1 MLENTSQRAHIRLTY
16 QTLLKLKPLQL
27 CITIIYFNYQGILLM
42 LFHPSK
48 NPVELRV
55 IHLNKSQEQRR
66 EDLMEATQ
74 GKAALKQLKK
84 TMAKKAKQA
93 LKVKTKSK
101 SKNKKKNSDDK
112 QQVFVL
118 DFDGD
123 IKATAVKHLREEI
136 STLISTANKGD
147 EVVVRLESGGGL
159 VHSYGLAAA
168 QLARLKDAG
177 LKLTVCVD
185 KVAASGGYMMA
196 CVADNIVAAPFAVIG
211 SIGVV
216 SQLPNFHK
224 WLKNHDVDY
233 EMFTAGDY
241 KRTVTV
247 FGENDAEDRAKYQEE
262 LEQTHELF
270 KHFVNTYRPT
280 LDVAKVATGEHWYG
294 EDALKL
300 NLIDSLQTSDSY
312 ILERM
317 ENNEVYALH
326 SRQKPTLAEKL
337 GLSQAAEATISMA
350 VDKLP
355 DALARFDLNS
365 RLNILK

>member
-1 MLENTSQRAHIRLTY
+1 
-16 QTLLKLKPLQL
+16 
-27 CITIIYFNYQGILLM
+27 M
-42 LFHPSK
+42 LFNPPK
-48 NPVELRV
+48 NPVELKVR
-55 IHLNKSQEQRR
+55 HLNKAQEQRR

-74 GKAALKQLKK
+74 GKAALKLLKK
-84 TMAKKAKQA
+84 NMAKKAKQA
-93 LKVKTKSK
+93 LNAKSK
-101 SKNKKKNSDDK
+101 AKKKNKDADK
-112 QQVFVL
+112 STQVFVL

-123 IKATAVKHLREEI
+123 IKASAVKHLREEI

-147 EVVVRLESGGGL
+147 EVVIRLESPGGV
-159 VHSYGLAAA
+159 VHGYGLAAA

-177 LKLTVCVD
+177 LTLTVCVD

-196 CVADNIVAAPFAVIG
+196 CVADKIIAAPFAIIG

-247 FGENDAEDRAKYQEE
+247 FGENDDEDRAKYQQE

-270 KHFVNTYRPT
+270 KHFVTTYRPK
-280 LDVAKVATGEHWYG
+280 LDLQKVATGEHWYG
-294 EDALKL
+294 EDAIEL

-312 ILERM
+312 LLELM
-317 ENNEVYALH
+317 KDNEVYALH

-337 GLSQAAEATISMA
+337 GLAQAAEATLTMA
-350 VDKLP
+350 IDKLP
-355 DALARFDLNS
+355 DALMRFDLNQ

>member
-1 MLENTSQRAHIRLTY
+1 
-16 QTLLKLKPLQL
+16 
-27 CITIIYFNYQGILLM
+27 M

-93 LKVKTKSK
+93 LKVKSK
-101 SKNKKKNSDDK
+101 SKKKDK
-112 QQVFVL
+112 EGSSQQVFVL

-147 EVVVRLESGGGL
+147 EVIIRLESGGGM

-168 QLARLKDAG
+168 QLVRLKDAG
-177 LKLTVCVD
+177 LTLTVCVD
-185 KVAASGGYMMA
+185 KIAASGGYMMA
-196 CVADNIVAAPFAVIG
+196 CVADTIIAAPFAVIG

-224 WLKNHDVDY
+224 LLKKNDVDY

-247 FGENDAEDRAKYQEE
+247 FGENDDEDRAKYQQE
-262 LEQTHELF
+262 LEQTHDLF
-270 KHFVNTYRPT
+270 KHFVNNYRSQ
-280 LDVAKVATGEHWYG
+280 LDLDKVANGEHWYG

-300 NLIDSLQTSDSY
+300 QLVDKLQTSDSY
-312 ILERM
+312 ILELM
-317 ENNEVYALH
+317 DSNEVYALH
-326 SRQKPTLAEKL
+326 SRQKPTFAEKL
-337 GLSQAAEATISMA
+337 GLSQAAEATIAMA

>member
-1 MLENTSQRAHIRLTY
+1 
-16 QTLLKLKPLQL
+16 
-27 CITIIYFNYQGILLM
+27 M
-42 LFHPSK
+42 LFHPPK

-55 IHLNKSQEQRR
+55 IHLNETQKQRR
-66 EDLMEATQ
+66 EDLMAATQ
-74 GKAALKQLKK
+74 GKAALKQFQK
-84 TMAKKAKQA
+84 TMAKKGKQA
-93 LKVKTKSK
+93 LKAK
-101 SKNKKKNSDDK
+101 SKNKKNTDNKS
-112 QQVFVL
+112 QVFVL

-159 VHSYGLAAA
+159 VHGYGLAAA
-168 QLARLKDAG
+168 QLVRLKEAG

-196 CVADNIVAAPFAVIG
+196 CVADNVVAAPFAIIG

-224 WLKNHDVDY
+224 WLKKHDVDY

-247 FGENDAEDRAKYQEE
+247 FGENDEADRAKYQEE
-262 LEQTHELF
+262 LEQTHALF
-270 KHFVNTYRPT
+270 KHFVNKYRPK
-280 LDVAKVATGEHWYG
+280 LEVAKVATGEHWYG
-294 EDALKL
+294 EDALTL

-312 ILERM
+312 ILKLM
-317 ENNEVYALH
+317 EDNEVYALH

-337 GLSQAAEATISMA
+337 GLAQAAEATLSMA

>member
-1 MLENTSQRAHIRLTY
+1 
-16 QTLLKLKPLQL
+16 
-27 CITIIYFNYQGILLM
+27 M
-42 LFHPSK
+42 LFHPPK
-48 NPVELRV
+48 NLIELKV
-55 IHLNKSQEQRR
+55 LHLNEAQEQRQQ
-66 EDLMEATQ
+66 DLMEATQ
-74 GKAALKQLKK
+74 GKAALKKLKK
-84 TMAKKAKQA
+84 TMAKKAKQRSKDQA
-93 LKVKTKSK
+93 KGKVKS
-101 SKNKKKNSDDK
+101 

-123 IKATAVKHLREEI
+123 MKASAVKHLREEI

-147 EVVVRLESGGGL
+147 EVVIRLESPGGL
-159 VHSYGLAAA
+159 VHGYGLAAA

-177 LKLTVCVD
+177 IKLTVCVD

-233 EMFTAGDY
+233 EQFTAGDY

-247 FGENDAEDRAKYQEE
+247 FGENDDEDRAKYQEE

-270 KHFVNTYRPT
+270 KHFVNRYRAM
-280 LDVAKVATGEHWYG
+280 LDLDKVATGEHWYG
-294 EDALKL
+294 EDALRL
-300 NLIDSLQTSDSY
+300 NLVDSLQTSDSY
-312 ILERM
+312 ILDLM
-317 ENNEVYALH
+317 QNNEVYALH

-337 GLSQAAEATISMA
+337 GLAQAAEATLSMA
-350 VDKLP
+350 ADKLP
-355 DALARFDLNS
+355 EALMRFDFNS

>member
-1 MLENTSQRAHIRLTY
+1 
-16 QTLLKLKPLQL
+16 
-27 CITIIYFNYQGILLM
+27 M
-42 LFHPSK
+42 LFHPPK
-48 NPVELRV
+48 NPVELKV
-55 IHLNKSQEQRR
+55 MHLNKVQEQRR

-84 TMAKKAKQA
+84 SMAKKAKKA
-93 LKVKTKSK
+93 LKVK
-101 SKNKKKNSDDK
+101 SKNKNKENNS

-123 IKATAVKHLREEI
+123 IKASAVKHLREEI
-136 STLISTANKGD
+136 STIVSTANKGD
-147 EVVVRLESGGGL
+147 EVIIRLESGGGM

-168 QLARLKDAG
+168 QLVRLKEAG

-185 KVAASGGYMMA
+185 KIAASGGYMMA
-196 CVADNIVAAPFAVIG
+196 CVADNIIAAPFAVIG

-224 WLKNHDVDY
+224 LLKKNDVDY

-247 FGENDAEDRAKYQEE
+247 FGENDDEDRAKYQEE
-262 LEQTHELF
+262 LEQTHDLF
-270 KHFVNTYRPT
+270 KHFVNTYRSQ
-280 LDVAKVATGEHWYG
+280 LDLDKVANGEHWYG
-294 EDALKL
+294 EDAIKLKL
-300 NLIDSLQTSDSY
+300 VDKLQTSDSY
-312 ILERM
+312 ILALM
-317 ENNEVYALH
+317 EDNEVYALH

-337 GLSQAAEATISMA
+337 GLSQAAEATLTMA

-355 DALARFDLNS
+355 EALMRFDLNS

>member
-1 MLENTSQRAHIRLTY
+1 
-16 QTLLKLKPLQL
+16 
-27 CITIIYFNYQGILLM
+27 M
-42 LFHPSK
+42 LFHPPK
-48 NPVELRV
+48 NPVELKV
-55 IHLNKSQEQRR
+55 LHLNKAQEQRR
-66 EDLMEATQ
+66 EDLLEATQ
-74 GKAALKQLKK
+74 GKVALKQFKK

-93 LKVKTKSK
+93 LKVKNKRK
-101 SKNKKKNSDDK
+101 SKNDS

-123 IKATAVKHLREEI
+123 IKASAVKHLREEI
-136 STLISTANKGD
+136 STLISTADAGD
-147 EVVVRLESGGGL
+147 EVIIRLESPGGI
-159 VHSYGLAAA
+159 VHGYGLAAA
-168 QLARLKDAG
+168 QLVRLKEAG
-177 LKLTVCVD
+177 LKLTICVD

-196 CVADNIVAAPFAVIG
+196 CVADKIVAAPFAVIG

-233 EMFTAGDY
+233 EQFTAGDY

-247 FGENDAEDRAKYQEE
+247 FGENDDEDRAKYQQE

-270 KHFVNTYRPT
+270 KHFVSTYRSQ
-280 LDVAKVATGEHWYG
+280 LDLDKVATGEHWYG

-300 NLIDSLQTSDSY
+300 KLVDKLQTSDSY
-312 ILERM
+312 ILELM
-317 ENNEVYALH
+317 ADNEVYALH

-337 GLSQAAEATISMA
+337 GLAQAAEATLNIA

-355 DALARFDLNS
+355 DALARLDFNN
-365 RLNILK
+365 RFNILK

>member
-1 MLENTSQRAHIRLTY
+1 M
-16 QTLLKLKPLQL
+16 
-27 CITIIYFNYQGILLM
+27 
-42 LFHPSK
+42 
-48 NPVELRV
+48 
-55 IHLNKSQEQRR
+55 
-66 EDLMEATQ
+66 
-74 GKAALKQLKK
+74 
-84 TMAKKAKQA
+84 
-93 LKVKTKSK
+93 
-101 SKNKKKNSDDK
+101 
-112 QQVFVL
+112 L

-159 VHSYGLAAA
+159 VHGYGLAAA
-168 QLARLKDAG
+168 QLVRLKDAG
-177 LKLTVCVD
+177 LTLTVCVD

-196 CVADNIVAAPFAVIG
+196 CVADKVVAAPFAVIG

-262 LEQTHELF
+262 LEQTHALF
-270 KHFVNTYRPT
+270 KHFVNTYRPA
-280 LDVAKVATGEHWYG
+280 LDLEKVATGEHWYG
-294 EDALKL
+294 EDALTL
-300 NLIDSLQTSDSY
+300 NLVDELQTSDSY
-312 ILERM
+312 ILARM
-317 ENNEVYALH
+317 EDSEVYALH

-337 GLSQAAEATISMA
+337 GLAQAAEATLHVA
-350 VDKLP
+350 LDKMP
-355 DALARFDLNS
+355 DALARFELNS

>member
-1 MLENTSQRAHIRLTY
+1 
-16 QTLLKLKPLQL
+16 
-27 CITIIYFNYQGILLM
+27 M

-48 NPVELRV
+48 NPVELRI

-66 EDLMEATQ
+66 QDLMEATQ

-84 TMAKKAKQA
+84 RMAKKAKQA
-93 LKVKTKSK
+93 LKDKAKG
-101 SKNKKKNSDDK
+101 KNKG

-123 IKATAVKHLREEI
+123 LKATAVKHLREEI
-136 STLISTANKGD
+136 STLISTANEGD

-159 VHSYGLAAA
+159 VHGYGLAAA

-196 CVADNIVAAPFAVIG
+196 CVADKIIAAPFAVIG

-262 LEQTHELF
+262 LEQTHVLF
-270 KHFVNTYRPT
+270 KHFVNRYRSM
-280 LDVAKVATGEHWYG
+280 LDLDKVATGEHWYG
-294 EDALKL
+294 EDALHL
-300 NLIDSLQTSDSY
+300 NLVDKLQTSDSY
-312 ILERM
+312 LLELM
-317 ENNEVYALH
+317 DNNEVYALH

-337 GLSQAAEATISMA
+337 GLSQAAEATLSMA
-350 VDKLP
+350 ADKLP
-355 DALARFDLNS
+355 DALMRFDFNS

>member
-1 MLENTSQRAHIRLTY
+1 
-16 QTLLKLKPLQL
+16 
-27 CITIIYFNYQGILLM
+27 M
-42 LFHPSK
+42 LFHPPK
-48 NPVELRV
+48 NPVELKV
-55 IHLNKSQEQRR
+55 LHLNKVQEQRR
-66 EDLMEATQ
+66 EDLLEATQ
-74 GKAALKQLKK
+74 GKAALKQFKK
-84 TMAKKAKQA
+84 KMAKKAKHA
-93 LKVKTKSK
+93 LKAKNKSKDKTKS
-101 SKNKKKNSDDK
+101 

-123 IKATAVKHLREEI
+123 MKATAVKHLREEI

-147 EVVVRLESGGGL
+147 EVVIRLESPGGL

-168 QLARLKDAG
+168 QLVRIRDAG
-177 LKLTVCVD
+177 IKLTICVD

-196 CVADNIVAAPFAVIG
+196 CVADKIVAAPFAVIG

-233 EMFTAGDY
+233 EQFTAGDY

-247 FGENDAEDRAKYQEE
+247 FGENDDEDRAKYQEE

-270 KHFVNTYRPT
+270 KHFVNRYRAM
-280 LDVAKVATGEHWYG
+280 LDLDKVATGEHWYG
-294 EDALKL
+294 EDAIQLKL
-300 NLIDSLQTSDSY
+300 VDKLQTSDSY
-312 ILERM
+312 VLELM

-337 GLSQAAEATISMA
+337 GLAQAAEATINMA
-350 VDKLP
+350 MDKLP
-355 DALARFDLNS
+355 QAMSRFDFES
-365 RLNILK
+365 RFNILK

>member
-1 MLENTSQRAHIRLTY
+1 
-16 QTLLKLKPLQL
+16 
-27 CITIIYFNYQGILLM
+27 M
-42 LFHPSK
+42 LFHPPK
-48 NPVELRV
+48 NPVELKV
-55 IHLNKSQEQRR
+55 MHLNKSQAQRQQ
-66 EDLMEATQ
+66 DLVEATQ
-74 GKAALKQLKK
+74 GKAALKQF
-84 TMAKKAKQA
+84 KKALAKQDKKDA
-93 LKVKTKSK
+93 KAKSK
-101 SKNKKKNSDDK
+101 RKGKGRDK
-112 QQVFVL
+112 SAQVFVL

-123 IKATAVKHLREEI
+123 MKATAVKHLREEI

-147 EVVVRLESGGGL
+147 EVVIRLESGGGL

-196 CVADNIVAAPFAVIG
+196 CVADNIIAAPFAIIG

-247 FGENDAEDRAKYQEE
+247 FGENNDEDRAKYQEE

-270 KHFVNTYRPT
+270 KHFVNRYRGM
-280 LDVAKVATGEHWYG
+280 LDLDKVATGEHWYG
-294 EDALKL
+294 EDAVHL
-300 NLIDSLQTSDSY
+300 NLVDRLQTSDSY
-312 ILERM
+312 LLERM
-317 ENNEVYALH
+317 ENHDVYALH
-326 SRQKPTLAEKL
+326 SRQKPTFAEKL
-337 GLSQAAEATISMA
+337 GLSQAAESALNIA

-355 DALARFDLNS
+355 EVLSRLDFNS
-365 RLNILK
+365 RFNILK

>member
-1 MLENTSQRAHIRLTY
+1 
-16 QTLLKLKPLQL
+16 
-27 CITIIYFNYQGILLM
+27 M
-42 LFHPSK
+42 LFHPPK
-48 NPVELRV
+48 NPIELKV
-55 IHLNKSQEQRR
+55 LHLNEAQEQRQQ
-66 EDLMEATQ
+66 DLMEATQ
-74 GKAALKQLKK
+74 GKAALKKLKK
-84 TMAKKAKQA
+84 TMAKKAKQRSKDQA
-93 LKVKTKSK
+93 KGKVKS
-101 SKNKKKNSDDK
+101 

-123 IKATAVKHLREEI
+123 MKASAVKHLREEI

-147 EVVVRLESGGGL
+147 EVVIRLESPGGL
-159 VHSYGLAAA
+159 VHGYGLAAA

-177 LKLTVCVD
+177 IKLTVCVD

-216 SQLPNFHK
+216 SQVPNFHK

-233 EMFTAGDY
+233 EQFTAGDY

-247 FGENDAEDRAKYQEE
+247 FGENDDEDRAKYQEE

-270 KHFVNTYRPT
+270 KHFVNRYRAM
-280 LDVAKVATGEHWYG
+280 LDLDKVATGEHWYG
-294 EDALKL
+294 EDALRL
-300 NLIDSLQTSDSY
+300 NLVDSLQTSDSY
-312 ILERM
+312 ILDLM
-317 ENNEVYALH
+317 QNNEVYALH

-337 GLSQAAEATISMA
+337 GLAQAAEATLSMA
-350 VDKLP
+350 ADKLP
-355 DALARFDLNS
+355 EALMRFDFNS

>member
-1 MLENTSQRAHIRLTY
+1 
-16 QTLLKLKPLQL
+16 
-27 CITIIYFNYQGILLM
+27 
-42 LFHPSK
+42 
-48 NPVELRV
+48 
-55 IHLNKSQEQRR
+55 
-66 EDLMEATQ
+66 
-74 GKAALKQLKK
+74 
-84 TMAKKAKQA
+84 MAKKAKQA
-93 LKVKTKSK
+93 LKVKSK
-101 SKNKKKNSDDK
+101 SKKKDKNKEAS

-123 IKATAVKHLREEI
+123 IKASAVKHLREEI

-147 EVVVRLESGGGL
+147 EVIIRLESGGGM

-168 QLARLKDAG
+168 QLVRLKDAG

-185 KVAASGGYMMA
+185 KIAASGGYMMA
-196 CVADNIVAAPFAVIG
+196 CVADKIIAAPFAVIG

-216 SQLPNFHK
+216 SQLPNFNK
-224 WLKNHDVDY
+224 LLKKNDVDY

-247 FGENDAEDRAKYQEE
+247 FGENDDEDRAKYQQE
-262 LEQTHELF
+262 LEQTHDLF
-270 KHFVNTYRPT
+270 KHFVSTYRSE
-280 LDVAKVATGEHWYG
+280 LDLNKVANGEHWYG
-294 EDALKL
+294 EDAVKL
-300 NLIDSLQTSDSY
+300 NLVDKLQTSDSY
-312 ILERM
+312 ILQLM
-317 ENNEVYALH
+317 EDNEVYALH

-337 GLSQAAEATISMA
+337 GLSQAAEATITMA

>member
-1 MLENTSQRAHIRLTY
+1 VPLLAYQDDVYDAIYKTY
-16 QTLLKLKPLQL
+16 WPKTD
-27 CITIIYFNYQGILLM
+27 IILIIKGIIVM
-42 LFHPSK
+42 LFHPPK
-48 NPVELRV
+48 NPVELKV
-55 IHLNKSQEQRR
+55 MHLNKSQAQRR

-84 TMAKKAKQA
+84 RLAKKAKQA
-93 LKVKTKSK
+93 LKDKA
-101 SKNKKKNSDDK
+101 KNKNKG

-136 STLISTANKGD
+136 SILISTANKGD

-168 QLARLKDAG
+168 QLVRLKDAG

-196 CVADNIVAAPFAVIG
+196 CVADNIVAAPFAIIG

-262 LEQTHELF
+262 LEQTHQLF
-270 KHFVNTYRPT
+270 KHFVNRYRSM
-280 LDVAKVATGEHWYG
+280 LDLDKVATGEHWYG
-294 EDALKL
+294 EDAMHL
-300 NLIDSLQTSDSY
+300 NLVDSLQTSDSY
-312 ILERM
+312 LLERM

-337 GLSQAAEATISMA
+337 GLSQAAEATLSMA

-355 DALARFDLNS
+355 DALMRFDFNS

>member
-1 MLENTSQRAHIRLTY
+1 
-16 QTLLKLKPLQL
+16 
-27 CITIIYFNYQGILLM
+27 M

-48 NPVELRV
+48 NPVELKV
-55 IHLNKSQEQRR
+55 LNLNDIQEQRR
-66 EDLMEATQ
+66 EDLLEATQ
-74 GKAALKQLKK
+74 GKAALKQFKK
-84 TMAKKAKQA
+84 SMAKKAKQA
-93 LKVKTKSK
+93 LKLKAKG
-101 SKNKKKNSDDK
+101 KKKDK
-112 QQVFVL
+112 DNKDNKDAQVFVL

-123 IKATAVKHLREEI
+123 MKASAVQHLREEI

-147 EVVVRLESGGGL
+147 EVIIRLESPGGV
-159 VHSYGLAAA
+159 VHGYGLAAA
-168 QLARLKDAG
+168 QLVRLKDAG
-177 LKLTVCVD
+177 LTLTICVD

-196 CVADNIVAAPFAVIG
+196 CVADKIIAAPFAVIG

-247 FGENDAEDRAKYQEE
+247 FGENDAADRAKYQEE

-270 KHFVNTYRPT
+270 KHFVSTYRPA
-280 LDVAKVATGEHWYG
+280 LDVAKIATGEHWYG

-300 NLIDSLQTSDSY
+300 KLIDSLQTSDSY

-317 ENNEVYALH
+317 EAQQVYALH
-326 SRQKPTLAEKL
+326 SRQKPSFAEKL
-337 GLSQAAEATISMA
+337 GFAAAAEATLNLAI
-350 VDKLP
+350 DKLP
-355 DALARFDLNS
+355 DALMRFDFNS
-365 RLNILK
+365 RHNL

>member
-1 MLENTSQRAHIRLTY
+1 
-16 QTLLKLKPLQL
+16 
-27 CITIIYFNYQGILLM
+27 M
-42 LFHPSK
+42 LFHPPK
-48 NPVELRV
+48 NPVELKV
-55 IHLNKSQEQRR
+55 LHLNKSQAQRQ
-66 EDLMEATQ
+66 EDLTEATQ

-84 TMAKKAKQA
+84 RMAKKTKQMAKDRA
-93 LKVKTKSK
+93 KA
-101 SKNKKKNSDDK
+101 KNKS

-123 IKATAVKHLREEI
+123 MKASAVKHLREEI

-147 EVVVRLESGGGL
+147 EVVVRLESPGGL

-168 QLARLKDAG
+168 QLVRLRDAG
-177 LKLTVCVD
+177 IKLTVCVD

-196 CVADNIVAAPFAVIG
+196 CVADNIVAAPFAIIG

-233 EMFTAGDY
+233 EQFTAGDY

-247 FGENDAEDRAKYQEE
+247 FGENDDEDRAKYQQE

-270 KHFVNTYRPT
+270 KHFVNRYRSM
-280 LDVAKVATGEHWYG
+280 LDLDKVATGEHWYG
-294 EDALKL
+294 EDALHL
-300 NLIDSLQTSDSY
+300 NLVDSLQTSDSY
-312 ILERM
+312 ILELM

-337 GLSQAAEATISMA
+337 GLTQAASAALNIA

-355 DALARFDLNS
+355 EAWMRFDFNS
-365 RLNILK
+365 KLNILK